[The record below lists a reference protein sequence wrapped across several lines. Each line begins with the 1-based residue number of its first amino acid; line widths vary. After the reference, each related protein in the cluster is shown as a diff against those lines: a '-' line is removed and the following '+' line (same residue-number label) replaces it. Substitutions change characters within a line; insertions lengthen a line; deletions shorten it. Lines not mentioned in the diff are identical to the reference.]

1 MAFSKGPY
9 SGLDLVLHCRDC
21 VVWDYGFEGG
31 FKVERYTMKK
41 SFLTDFAKG
50 IIIGFCIGIIVV
62 GITAGILNRH
72 QKERELSNYVRENVE
87 KQQAI
92 EILREDY
99 GNRDPVEFLD
109 DIPGVRG
116 AADGA
121 SAEFLR
127 KRDEAIQRLRN

>member
-1 MAFSKGPY
+1 MITPIVA
-9 SGLDLVLHCRDC
+9 LVPIT
-21 VVWDYGFEGG
+21 EG
-31 FKVERYTMKK
+31 KQMKNI
-41 SFLTDFAKG
+41 LTDFAKG
-50 IIIGFCIGIIVV
+50 IIIGFCVGIIVV
-62 GITAGILNRH
+62 GITAGILNRNS
-72 QKERELSNYVRENVE
+72 KEKELSNYVREYVE

-92 EILREDY
+92 ETLREDY
-99 GNRDPVEFLD
+99 GNRDPVEFLN